1 MTIQDAQANEA
12 SDPIT
17 VWLKR
22 WIAESLSIPV
32 EEIEES
38 KSLLDYSL
46 SSVTA
51 TIMVGDLE
59 EWLGLTLP
67 PTLVWDY
74 PSIADLVNYL
84 AEQVGGPAA
93 ESAISAE
100 TSEPMRTTTAHSV
113 LDTDPNKLLSNMDQ
127 FSDAEVSA
135 MLDQLMA
142 DERVEA
148 CCRVP
153 EQRGETISI

>member
-1 MTIQDAQANEA
+1 VTDQAAQLTPSNDALAL
-12 SDPIT
+12 
-17 VWLKR
+17 WLKR
-22 WIAESLSIPV
+22 WMAESLSIPV

-51 TIMVGDLE
+51 TILVGDME

-74 PSIADLVNYL
+74 PSIAALVTYL
-84 AEQVGGPAA
+84 AEQVGGAA
-93 ESAISAE
+93 AAIAIAAG
-100 TSEPMRTTTAHSV
+100 TGEPIRTTAAHSF
-113 LDTDPNKLLSNMDQ
+113 LDSDANKLLSNIDQ

-142 DERVEA
+142 EERVA
-148 CCRVP
+148 GDALPRA
-153 EQRGETISI
+153 